1 MSSDGAFSQQ
11 LRGKMEMSLSLSL
24 PCDPSLLKIFTA
36 SLQNRQVNFGPKG
49 QRTGKVDLQNRQRIL
64 FVD

>member
-11 LRGKMEMSLSLSL
+11 LRGKMEMSLSL